1 MKKLFGFIFG
11 LLFSILAI
19 PTTLFVASAEEADE
33 PTYKY
38 ELSIDGQEKKTV
50 ATGDVITIVLRLQ
63 RTDKNESYTMYSM
76 QSEIRYDSTFF
87 EFVEGSK
94 ILSNGIRSTDIVVDE
109 TYREVYMNFLSFT
122 NTTSWAADTVVGS
135 FQLRVIATS
144 GSSKIT
150 NEDFAVSLQDGS
162 GSYECTANELTV
174 SFAEEEIKP
183 DVSSNAEQPSSS
195 DNFDYKKLFIVL
207 AIILAIVLILF
218 LIFAIFD

>member
-174 SFAEEEIKP
+174 SFAEEEKP
-183 DVSSNAEQPSSS
+183 SDSSNEEQPSNS
-195 DNFDYKKLFIVL
+195 DDFSFKGILIVI
-207 AIILAIVLILF
+207 AIIAILLF
-218 LIFAIFD
+218 LLLLLSLAGS